1 MVYWELCSKYGFEP
15 EKHWCEYKANEVME
29 NQGTKVVWDFN
40 NKTKC
45 VIDAR
50 FLDIVIS
57 DRKNQ
62 EKFLIDVAI
71 SRNLHVRNKETEKT
85 LKYQNLALEVSGM

>member
-1 MVYWELCSKYGFEP
+1 MCGIST
-15 EKHWCEYKANEVME
+15 
-29 NQGTKVVWDFN
+29 TKPN
-40 NKTKC
+40 AL
-45 VIDAR
+45 DAR

-71 SRNLHVRNKETEKT
+71 SRNLRVRNKETEKT